1 MYDNIENFPYVS
13 IFSNTFS
20 DIEDCND
27 EEEKWNMAFWGC
39 NDEKYLIA
47 DDKSAKLLVDWY
59 AENGVD
65 NIGYEDDQQD
75 YDDEMNYIGNGPN
88 GCKELYALISE
99 VVLNLRSDNEVGK
112 IIADIPYVTGDEVA
126 VLVNGLGA
134 TPLDEQ
140 YIVTRKIDEILHAK
154 GIRVH
159 RYYIGEYAT
168 SIEMAG
174 LSISLLKLDEELR
187 IYLDAPAETPFFKQ

>member
-1 MYDNIENFPYVS
+1 MLKEYLYNEIKNYLKSIAKDTYVISILINFNECNVYDNIENFTYVS
-13 IFSNTFS
+13 IFSNTLS
-20 DIEDCND
+20 DIEDSND

-65 NIGYEDDQQD
+65 NIGYEDDEQD

-99 VVLNLRSDNEVGK
+99 VVLNLRSDNEVAG
-112 IIADIPYVTGDEVA
+112 IIADVP
-126 VLVNGLGA
+126 
-134 TPLDEQ
+134 
-140 YIVTRKIDEILHAK
+140 ILIHDYEYS
-154 GIRVH
+154 
-159 RYYIGEYAT
+159 YYITKYIKSANPDGQAGEF
-168 SIEMAG
+168 
-174 LSISLLKLDEELR
+174 LKYYEGN
-187 IYLDAPAETPFFKQ
+187 F